1 MPIQSFDLIVV
12 GTGSAGKT
20 VAEAA
25 REAGKTVAIVDKQP
39 FGGTCSQRGCDPK
52 KILVGAAEIVARS
65 AQMTSKGID
74 SVPAINWAD
83 LMAFKKTFTD
93 PIPENT
99 EKKFAD
105 EGITSF
111 HGVATFTGAKTLRV
125 GTDEL
130 TAGHIV
136 IAAGARPQPLDIPG
150 EALLI
155 DSTEFLSLPALPRK
169 IVLVGGGYIAF
180 EFASIAARAGAS
192 VTIIHRGK
200 RPLEGFDADVVA
212 FLVKAI
218 EGIGIRLVL
227 EADVTGV
234 TEKKDGLTVHYRQ
247 AGKEHTISTNLVVHA
262 AGRVADVAEL
272 ALDKAGVDS
281 GKKGITVNKYLQS
294 VSNPAVYACGDVAD
308 KGLPLTP
315 MAGYEGRVVI
325 DNILHGNQQ
334 VYDTTPVPTTV
345 FTLPPLASIGLT
357 EEQGTKEGKDM
368 VVTCQETS
376 GWYSSRRINEPVSGF
391 KTIVDR
397 HTDHILGAH
406 LLGTGSEEV
415 INLFALAIKHG
426 IPAKALRSTLFAYP
440 THSSDLSYMLP
451 T

>member
-1 MPIQSFDLIVV
+1 MPTHSFDLVVV

-25 REAGKTVAIVDKQP
+25 REAGKTVAIIDKQP

-65 AQMTSKGID
+65 SQMTGKGID

-93 PIPENT
+93 PIPKNT
-99 EKKFAD
+99 ETKFAD

-111 HGVATFTGAKTLRV
+111 HGVATFTGATTLRV
-125 GTDEL
+125 GENEL
-130 TAGHIV
+130 SAEHVV

-155 DSTEFLSLPALPRK
+155 DSTDFLSLPELPTE

-180 EFASIAARAGAS
+180 EFANIAARAGAS

-200 RPLEGFDADVVA
+200 RPLEGFDSDVVA
-212 FLVKAI
+212 FLVKAM
-218 EGIGIRLVL
+218 EGIGIRIVL
-227 EADVTGV
+227 NAAVTAIVG
-234 TEKKDGLTVHYRQ
+234 KDNALTVHYKQ
-247 AGKEHTISTNLVVHA
+247 GEKEQTVSTNLVVHA

-272 ALDKAGVDS
+272 ALDKAGVEC
-281 GKKGITVNKYLQS
+281 GKKGITVNNYLQS
-294 VSNPAVYACGDVAD
+294 VSNPSVYACGDVAD

-315 MAGYEGRVVI
+315 LAGYEGRVVI
-325 DNILHGNQQ
+325 NNILNGNQQ
-334 VYDTTPVPTTV
+334 LYDNLPVPTTV
-345 FTLPPLASIGLT
+345 FTVPPLASIGIT
-357 EEQGTKEGKDM
+357 EEQATKDGKDIT
-368 VVTCQETS
+368 VICEETS
-376 GWYSSRRINEPVSGF
+376 SWYSSRRINDPVSGF

-397 HTDHILGAH
+397 HTGQILGAH

-415 INLFALAIKHG
+415 INLFALAMKHG
-426 IPAKALRSTLFAYP
+426 IPAKALRSTIFAYP

-451 T
+451 E